1 MKALVLPFHMMYG
14 NMIYSK
20 RLQSDRP
27 KRWRMLVEAGATQKA
42 KKYTKFNVVW
52 STLNQRNYNWL
63 KFQTTNYVLQMENQT
78 LVKKPCLLSVNP
90 FQKKRMD
97 SAGRE
102 RCNFEHN

>member
-27 KRWRMLVEAGATQKA
+27 KRWRMLVEAGALRKP

-52 STLNQRNYNWL
+52 NVLNQLY
-63 KFQTTNYVLQMENQT
+63 F
-78 LVKKPCLLSVNP
+78 
-90 FQKKRMD
+90 
-97 SAGRE
+97 
-102 RCNFEHN
+102 